1 MKVFLCEKPS
11 QGKDIAR
18 AVGARNSGDGCIS
31 GDGVVVTWCI
41 GHLLEQAP
49 PEHYRPEL
57 KSWALPLLPVLPD
70 QWHMEVKSK
79 IRSQYRVVE
88 NLLRKASEVVIATDA
103 DREGEVIAREVL
115 ALTGCRATVSRLWLS
130 AFDSASI
137 KKGLSK
143 LKTEAETRNLYYSGL
158 GRSRADW
165 LMGMN
170 VTMALTTAFGA
181 GGKGGVLHCGRV
193 QTPVLGL
200 IVRRERAIGTF
211 VPKTHY
217 VLDAKFEIQGSI
229 IPMDLLLAAEHLDA
243 QGHCVNPALIQ
254 AIAAK
259 INRKVG
265 RVSDVK
271 STPERELPP
280 LPYYLGSLQKE
291 ASRRFGLKV
300 QVVLDACQS
309 LYEKHKATTYPRTDC
324 EYLPENMFAEV
335 PAIMQALVVVDPGMK
350 HLVALAKTDLRV
362 RSFNDKHIT
371 AHHAIVP
378 TANPNVRMAEM
389 SKTEQIVYE
398 LIRRRFVAQFLGD
411 HFYTKTVVS
420 VICESERFTKS
431 GKMTTTPGWKRA
443 ELADASKDKANA
455 GGEEGVIT
463 LPSCQAGDQAANVG
477 ATCATKKTE
486 PPKRYTEGTLLTA
499 MEAIDKEI
507 DDPRFKAVM
516 KSKEKAGIGTDATRP
531 AVIEGLFK
539 REYITTEK
547 KFIRPSDKGIQLIEL
562 MEKITPQLVDPVLT
576 AHWEERL
583 MQVESGQAQLSQF
596 ENEITTWLKTIMD
609 VIKAK
614 AGSVRISST
623 SQGSKASSNGSIS
636 ANTGPKCPSCGKGS
650 LRSIKGS
657 KGVFWG
663 CSEFQAGCKAT
674 FQDDKGKPLLA
685 PASKTPAPI
694 SAASPKAPST
704 IANHVAGQDCPACN
718 KGKLQLR
725 KLPNSDKQFW
735 GCTNY
740 PECKHFTWVK

>member
-1 MKVFLCEKPS
+1 MQLFVCEKPS
-11 QGKDIAR
+11 QAKDIAN
-18 AVGARNSGDGCIS
+18 AVGARNRGDGCYS

-41 GHLLEQAP
+41 GHILEQAP
-49 PEHYRPEL
+49 PERYKPEL
-57 KSWALPLLPVLPD
+57 TKWDLPLLPVMPD
-70 QWHMEVKSK
+70 KWVIDVKSNFK
-79 IRSQYRVVE
+79 SQYRVIE
-88 NLLRKASEVVIATDA
+88 NLLHKATSVVIATDA

-115 ALTGCRATVSRLWLS
+115 DLAGYCGAVSRLWLS
-130 AFDSASI
+130 AFDAASI

-143 LKTEAETRNLYYSGL
+143 LKPEAETRNLYFSGL

-165 LMGMN
+165 LTGMN

-200 IVRRERAIGTF
+200 IVRRERAIANF

-217 VLDAKFEIQGSI
+217 VLDAKFEIQGTVV
-229 IPMDLLLAAEHLDA
+229 PMDLVLSVDELDA
-243 QGHCVNPALIQ
+243 QGHCVNSALMQ
-254 AIAAK
+254 SIAAK

-265 RVSDVK
+265 RVSSVV
-271 STPERELPP
+271 STPEKEPPP

-335 PAIMQALVVVDPGMK
+335 PAVMQALAQIDPSMK
-350 HLVALAKTDLRV
+350 PLIGLAKTDVKV

-378 TANPNVRMAEM
+378 TANANVRIADM

-398 LIRRRFVAQFLGD
+398 LIRRRFIAQFLGD
-411 HFYTKTVVS
+411 HLFTKTVIA
-420 VICESERFTKS
+420 VICEGENFTKS
-431 GKMTTTPGWKRA
+431 GKVTTTPGWKGA
-443 ELADASKDKANA
+443 EVADAAEKAKPKS
-455 GGEEGVIT
+455 GEEVVVS
-463 LPSCQAGDQAANVG
+463 LPSCKPGDQAINV
-477 ATCATKKTE
+477 AAACMTKKTE
-486 PPKRYTEGTLLTA
+486 PPKRYNEGTLLSA

-531 AVIEGLFK
+531 AVIEGLLK
-539 REYITTEK
+539 REYIVTEK
-547 KFIRPSDKGIQLIEL
+547 KFIRPSDRGTQLIEL

-583 MQVESGQAQLSQF
+583 AQVESGQAQLVQF
-596 ENEITTWLKTIMD
+596 EGEIKAWLTTIID
-609 VIKAK
+609 AIKAK
-614 AGSVRISST
+614 AGTIRIGST
-623 SQGSKASSNGSIS
+623 SVGSNSAKGAAKATP
-636 ANTGPKCPSCGKGS
+636 TGPKCPSCGKGS
-650 LRSIKGS
+650 LRSINGS

-663 CSEFQAGCKAT
+663 CSEYQTGCKAT
-674 FQDDKGKPLLA
+674 FQDNQGQPQLNAVAKVASTGAQAAPVAVGNLAGQPCPSCSKGK
-685 PASKTPAPI
+685 I
-694 SAASPKAPST
+694 
-704 IANHVAGQDCPACN
+704 
-718 KGKLQLR
+718 QLR
-725 KLPNSDKQFW
+725 NFPNSEKQFW
-735 GCTNY
+735 GCTGF
-740 PECKHFTWVK
+740 PACRHFTWVK